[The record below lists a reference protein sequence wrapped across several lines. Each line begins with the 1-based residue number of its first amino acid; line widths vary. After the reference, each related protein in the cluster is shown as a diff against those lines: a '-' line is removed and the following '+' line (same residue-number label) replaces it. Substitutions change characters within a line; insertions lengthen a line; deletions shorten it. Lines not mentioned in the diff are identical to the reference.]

1 MPLILV
7 GHKNYSIGRGG
18 KEDEIGFCRI
28 RQTGAA
34 RKNDDTLLEKEA
46 DKEVNA
52 GVEKSGVQGVDTEII
67 HSKKTRKTKIFHP
80 ANPARVRDWLS
91 NPSNLGKAKGN
102 LKAVK
107 TTPSSNSAKVPRLD
121 LGRSMRI

>member
-1 MPLILV
+1 MPLIPL
-7 GHKNYSIGRGG
+7 GNKNYSIGRWG
-18 KEDEIGFCRI
+18 KEDEIDFCRI
-28 RQTGAA
+28 RQTRAA
-34 RKNDDTLLEKEA
+34 RSNDDTLLEKEA

-52 GVEKSGVQGVDTEII
+52 GVEKPRVQGVDTEIM
-67 HSKKTRKTKIFHP
+67 HSKKTRKTQIIHP

-91 NPSNLGKAKGN
+91 NPSNLGKAAGN
-102 LKAVK
+102 FKAVK